1 MNEHWAVLFEVE
13 EFLLPGIDSLSI
25 AKATTTM
32 RWMNRQRTRFS
43 GGPTMASPT
52 YLCVEKI
59 EYLEKYRRFKQ
70 LGEARVI
77 DKNILMSEVV
87 ASAVVSEAVSRI
99 STFFIDKHKWK
110 LSEEDGMERLEIAHI
125 RMKAALEIS
134 SRWPRVTDA
143 SLLRWRKKLKRASDE
158 CSQVMDRCKRRAMED
173 DEMEQEISRCSF
185 PKRIALATRS
195 FLSPFAADKNVD
207 SLNSTSTIQR
217 FERFAD
223 GAGEFLKFMEF
234 GRIGSINYM
243 LVDPLT
249 GHLLAG
255 KALQYESSHGNQYYL
270 ISKPMSFAE
279 RGQEAGVLLRYNNHE
294 RPEENFVLGILL
306 RLTASTNVTGIVAR
320 CLDSLLPS
328 FKPVAE
334 AAKQELT
341 QVHHRAFYFFPF
353 VDSTDPYWSIHH
365 SETHRARPNPACCH
379 GQSRSSDMVEPSTT
393 GTTFPEQVIKLFV
406 QRHVSARPSS
416 SGHGDGERRRF
427 SEDSGPPP
435 LLQVT
440 AIFAPHA
447 SPQEEL
453 PSGAESAA
461 VVAID
466 GKEEQAVRTNIGLRE
481 VDEFLLPGAIDRLC
495 HDVRDTVDGSSS
507 AAAHEVFWRSGHG
520 VAYLCVEKMGTEMA
534 RCRPTQWRATHGR
547 HRGRQPWPPPPAGRS
562 AMRQAAR
569 GPAPAAQGGPGMAF
583 PCSILCHYCLHVAPH
598 IRYERVRRRCG
609 DGGGA
614 LGGRG
619 ALVRGLLK
627 MEEIVSSAIT
637 QETVNRIISG
647 LIDRCER
654 KSSAQDHLE
663 RLEMAQIKLEFALE
677 TSNKWQITSG
687 PLLRWQKKLKRA
699 TEECDDTLRKCRQ
712 HIQEEDEV
720 EQQVRNSS
728 FPRRIAHA
736 TKTLVSSIFHSN
748 SDELGRSSVQR
759 FEWFA
764 DGANDFLRSVEF
776 GGTPRRY
783 LFFDPLIGHLI
794 SGETLEY
801 KSIQGNKQH
810 WFWVRPN
817 NSAERGIEAKLFFA
831 CNDGSA
837 PEDNFY
843 LDIILQLSESTNI
856 VGTTIKCLQLFTPYF
871 ESTAETVRKE
881 LIQLPTQDFSR
892 VSHSH
897 SYGWENIHSIATE
910 WFRPNPLCC
919 KHHGQKVCGSGNL
932 HKVELTDISLEPI
945 IEVSLLCQVSPPG
958 FREQGTIVEGKSSL
972 KEFPHLN
979 VILVYTPH
987 GSSEDLFPA
996 VDSTVIE
1003 VINGNEQHCLH
1014 TNVPLEQM
1022 EEIML
1027 PRAVDC
1033 FRQNAKATAYQML
1046 WKSKHGGAFLQAV
1059 KATMNM
1065 RSTRRTIRGARKT
1078 KMLRRH
1084 DRRTHNHRH
1093 EVADFLSLWAVH
1105 APVRLQGSLLDWI
1118 RKEKKMQR
1126 KMQKKSSKVNKLI
1139 GDLVS
1144 PWMGWV
1150 VDMPS
1155 QHKTNSS
1162 IVQNEFQSI
1171 SKALRIE
1178 YLEKYKRYE
1187 GKTCHR
1193 FHGWGNQQSIMMSE
1207 VVASAVVGE
1216 AVSRVST
1223 FFINK
1228 HKRKV
1233 SEEDGMERLEMAHI
1247 RMEAALEM
1255 SGKWPPVTDA
1265 SLLRWRKKL
1274 KRASDECSQVMNRC
1288 KRRAMEDDEME
1299 QQIRRC
1305 SFPRRI
1311 AHATRSFSSSFSA
1324 DQNVDSLITTSTIQR
1339 FERFADGAGEF
1350 LRFLQFGSIGS
1361 INYMLVYPLT
1371 GPLLAGKALQFE
1383 NPPGRSGYCL
1393 SARPLRFAERGVVAC
1408 VFLQYK
1414 NHERPEENF
1423 LLGILIRVTASTN
1436 VVGIMARCS
1445 EKLTSNFKPVTE
1457 AVRQELAQ
1465 FHQRGYYCFP
1475 FVAST
1480 DPEYSRIHQSRT
1492 HRARPNPACCEEH
1505 EHHGRR
1511 RSSDMVEPLGA
1522 FPEPVIKLVV
1532 QRHVSGTGQKRT
1544 SSSSC
1549 SCSCGH
1555 ANMGCSGPPLL
1566 QVTAVF
1572 APHASPEE
1580 LPSGAESVAVVAIY
1594 GGSSAHEVFWR
1605 SGHGV
1610 AYLCVEKMG
1619 TEMARCRPTQW
1630 RV

>member
-1 MNEHWAVLFEVE
+1 
-13 EFLLPGIDSLSI
+13 
-25 AKATTTM
+25 
-32 RWMNRQRTRFS
+32 
-43 GGPTMASPT
+43 
-52 YLCVEKI
+52 
-59 EYLEKYRRFKQ
+59 
-70 LGEARVI
+70 
-77 DKNILMSEVV
+77 
-87 ASAVVSEAVSRI
+87 
-99 STFFIDKHKWK
+99 
-110 LSEEDGMERLEIAHI
+110 
-125 RMKAALEIS
+125 
-134 SRWPRVTDA
+134 
-143 SLLRWRKKLKRASDE
+143 
-158 CSQVMDRCKRRAMED
+158 
-173 DEMEQEISRCSF
+173 
-185 PKRIALATRS
+185 
-195 FLSPFAADKNVD
+195 
-207 SLNSTSTIQR
+207 
-217 FERFAD
+217 
-223 GAGEFLKFMEF
+223 
-234 GRIGSINYM
+234 
-243 LVDPLT
+243 
-249 GHLLAG
+249 
-255 KALQYESSHGNQYYL
+255 
-270 ISKPMSFAE
+270 
-279 RGQEAGVLLRYNNHE
+279 
-294 RPEENFVLGILL
+294 
-306 RLTASTNVTGIVAR
+306 
-320 CLDSLLPS
+320 
-328 FKPVAE
+328 
-334 AAKQELT
+334 
-341 QVHHRAFYFFPF
+341 
-353 VDSTDPYWSIHH
+353 
-365 SETHRARPNPACCH
+365 
-379 GQSRSSDMVEPSTT
+379 
-393 GTTFPEQVIKLFV
+393 
-406 QRHVSARPSS
+406 
-416 SGHGDGERRRF
+416 
-427 SEDSGPPP
+427 
-435 LLQVT
+435 
-440 AIFAPHA
+440 
-447 SPQEEL
+447 
-453 PSGAESAA
+453 
-461 VVAID
+461 
-466 GKEEQAVRTNIGLRE
+466 
-481 VDEFLLPGAIDRLC
+481 
-495 HDVRDTVDGSSS
+495 
-507 AAAHEVFWRSGHG
+507 
-520 VAYLCVEKMGTEMA
+520 
-534 RCRPTQWRATHGR
+534 
-547 HRGRQPWPPPPAGRS
+547 
-562 AMRQAAR
+562 
-569 GPAPAAQGGPGMAF
+569 MAF
-583 PCSILCHYCLHVAPH
+583 PCSILYHYCLHVAPH

-627 MEEIVSSAIT
+627 MEEIVGSAIV
-637 QETVNRIISG
+637 QETVNKIISG

-687 PLLRWQKKLKRA
+687 PLIRWQKKLKHA

-776 GGTPRRY
+776 GGTPCRY

-1003 VINGNEQHCLH
+1003 VINGNEQHCFH

-1065 RSTRRTIRGARKT
+1065 RSTRRTIRGARKA

-1118 RKEKKMQR
+1118 RKEKKVAASNFLGLNICITQ
-1126 KMQKKSSKVNKLI
+1126 KLI
-1139 GDLVS
+1139 QDRVFGEILAIYALDKSQLQYDQSTSFKQLV
-1144 PWMGWV
+1144 
-1150 VDMPS
+1150 
-1155 QHKTNSS
+1155 
-1162 IVQNEFQSI
+1162 E
-1171 SKALRIE
+1171 
-1178 YLEKYKRYE
+1178 
-1187 GKTCHR
+1187 
-1193 FHGWGNQQSIMMSE
+1193 SIMMSE

-1265 SLLRWRKKL
+1265 SLLHWRKEL

-1311 AHATRSFSSSFSA
+1311 AHATRSFFSSFSA
-1324 DQNVDSLITTSTIQR
+1324 DKNVDSLITTSTIQR

-1361 INYMLVYPLT
+1361 INYMLVDPLT

-1393 SARPLRFAERGVVAC
+1393 SARPLRFAERGV
-1408 VFLQYK
+1408 YK

-1480 DPEYSRIHQSRT
+1480 DPEYSRIHQSKT